1 MLTVFVAVSGV
12 GRRRVRMRATSS
24 FGLKGLTT

>member
-1 MLTVFVAVSGV
+1 MRRVSFTGWDA

-24 FGLKGLTT
+24 FGLKGLTM